1 MIPRTDTRKK
11 QIEVDEEVIILDFNA
26 ADSHIDEDAG
36 VITTEISKEEAI
48 LLRNFLNKKFPPE
61 DFSEKLAKALRDAAP
76 KIPYDRDR
84 DNPLGPP
91 PQRPRYPIPGID
103 PHRPW
108 VAPAPIWC
116 GPYTGSPPPTLTYS
130 TSFSE

>member
-11 QIEVDEEVIILDFNA
+11 QIEVDEEIILLDLNA
-26 ADSHIDEDAG
+26 ADCHIDEDAG
-36 VITTEISKEEAI
+36 VITTELSKDEAI
-48 LLRNFLNKKFPPE
+48 RLRDFLNKKFPTE

-84 DNPLGPP
+84 DNPLGPI
-91 PQRPRYPIPGID
+91 RRKPGID

-108 VAPAPIWC
+108 VEPAPIWC